1 MTCET
6 DTDTDHANHVFD
18 VQIGY
23 MADDEGRDWL
33 ITACKCGVRQAT
45 LLVSQ
50 KGSIPYEDVP
60 VVIKTQLLA
69 PSDDGLL

>member
-1 MTCET
+1 MDAC
-6 DTDTDHANHVFD
+6 ANHVFD

-33 ITACKCGVRQAT
+33 ITACRCGVRQAT
-45 LLVSQ
+45 LLLSQ
-50 KGSIPYEDVP
+50 KRSIPPEDVP
-60 VVIKTQLLA
+60 AVIKTHLLA